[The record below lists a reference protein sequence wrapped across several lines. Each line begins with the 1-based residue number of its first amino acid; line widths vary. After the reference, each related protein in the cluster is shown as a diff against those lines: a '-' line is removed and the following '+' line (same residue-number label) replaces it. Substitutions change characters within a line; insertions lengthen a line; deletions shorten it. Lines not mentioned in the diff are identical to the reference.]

1 MIDMAATLTSLSEVS
16 RHLATVHKIGRN
28 TEMSELYK
36 DMQNMFD
43 KWSYDTKRTSKT
55 SYEYLQKY
63 SYYGTLESNALREIQ
78 LIKENHTAQFSKA
91 ESALLKR
98 KERLFR
104 QDISKW
110 ELKHDHLL
118 KSQELKTD
126 KKLAFTYMLPK
137 DTLEVKK
144 LRDNHIFM
152 TNQCYQEITKT
163 MMYEKENHK
172 TNFLTFAQTIR

>member
-1 MIDMAATLTSLSEVS
+1 
-16 RHLATVHKIGRN
+16 
-28 TEMSELYK
+28 MSELYK

-104 QDISKW
+104 
-110 ELKHDHLL
+110 
-118 KSQELKTD
+118 
-126 KKLAFTYMLPK
+126 
-137 DTLEVKK
+137 
-144 LRDNHIFM
+144 
-152 TNQCYQEITKT
+152 
-163 MMYEKENHK
+163 
-172 TNFLTFAQTIR
+172 